1 VTCSSYNGAL
11 RTCAWDR
18 NRGEPRLI
26 ERLAGRCAEGIDWD
40 YDGRGL
46 WVKNS
51 CSARFGTR

>member
-1 VTCSSYNGAL
+1 GVL

-18 NRGEPRLI
+18 NRREPRLI

-40 YDGRGL
+40 YDGRSV